1 MTERKTA
8 AELRGLLAQTSGR
21 QPESLVLQQVRD
33 YLRALGWYVIRVQQG
48 LGAHRGLS
56 DLICVKDGRTVF
68 VECKTAKGKLSEH
81 QQAFQ
86 DAIKEGGGEY
96 RVARSIDDVMDMGRR
111 DL

>member
-8 AELRGLLAQTSGR
+8 AEGRELLAKTAGR
-21 QPESLVLQQVRD
+21 QPESLVLEQVRE
-33 YLRALGWYVIRVQQG
+33 YLRLTGWYVIRVQQG

-68 VECKTAKGKLSEH
+68 VECKTATGKLSEH
-81 QQAFQ
+81 QQAFRE
-86 DAIKEGGGEY
+86 AIKAGGGEY
-96 RVARSIDDVMDMGRR
+96 CVARSIADAAGMARG